1 MDPGKKIQHR
11 LKKLCA
17 RNVLVIGIGNTLKG
31 DDGAG
36 PVICQRLK
44 EAFSDR
50 VIDTGTVPENYI
62 QPIIDKNPKNLL
74 IIDAV
79 DFGASPGTVQIFDIE
94 QINSIALS
102 THSLSPR
109 LFVDVICQSISPDIS
124 FLGIQPQ
131 QTGLNQPLSPEVSR
145 AVESLV
151 DMFSHLLIRS

>member
-1 MDPGKKIQHR
+1 MNPGDKIQR
-11 LKKLCA
+11 QLKKLCA
-17 RNVLVIGIGNTLKG
+17 RNVLIIGIGNTLKG

-62 QPIIDKNPKNLL
+62 QPIIDKNPENLL

-79 DFGASPGTVQIFDIE
+79 DFGASPGTIEIFDLE
-94 QINSIALS
+94 QINSITFS

-109 LFVDVICQSISPDIS
+109 LFVDIIRQSISVDIS

-131 QTGLNQPLSPEVSR
+131 QTGLDQPVSPKVSR
-145 AVESLV
+145 AIESLV
-151 DMFSHLLIRS
+151 DIFSHLLIRS